1 MTASKAA
8 RAIASSG
15 PTLQLLPLGG
25 VGRIGANAMLLGC
38 GDDWL
43 LLDCGVSFPE
53 PELTGVELVL
63 PSMAVLGSFARK
75 IRAIVLTH
83 GHEDHI
89 GAVPYALQVLKV
101 PVYATRFTAG
111 LVQHKLKEHG
121 LSDQVTL
128 HIVAPQTRIQIGP
141 FSVGFL
147 RVTHSIPDCVSL
159 AIRTPAGNVLFT
171 GDFKIEA
178 GLRDG
183 EVFDEA
189 GFRAF
194 GAEGVDLMMAD
205 STNAEV
211 PGWSGSEAAV
221 AKHLGEV
228 FSGIRG
234 RILVGLFASNI
245 YRLHSIIEAARDNGR
260 YCVLLGKSLER
271 YTTAAN
277 AYTNMPFD
285 AEDLI
290 GVKDLHRYDD
300 DEVVVICTGSQAEPR
315 AALARVANGT
325 HPDVAVKAGD
335 TVVLSAR
342 QIPGNERRIHAM
354 LNDFARGGAHVI
366 YTRIDREIHAS
377 GHAYQEELRT
387 LLTWVRPRR
396 FIPVHGEYTCL
407 QRHAEVAEECGVERT
422 LIIENGQTVEIAAEG
437 MRVREVRELQPW
449 YADGLVY
456 GDAASLQ
463 LVARQQL
470 GWHGVVAVQLDL
482 ERSDG
487 VVTGRARAQPWGVQ
501 HEQGELAR
509 EIESTLQRWSSG
521 LDARLPLAAI
531 EGQMQA
537 VVRKVVKR
545 YSQRKPV
552 VLPFVRWAD
561 EVE

>member
-1 MTASKAA
+1 M
-8 RAIASSG
+8 
-15 PTLQLLPLGG
+15 LQLLPLGG

-43 LLDCGVSFPE
+43 LLDCGVAFPE

-63 PSMAVLGSFARK
+63 PSLAVLGSFASR

-111 LVQHKLKEHG
+111 LVQHRLKEHG
-121 LSDQVTL
+121 LSDDVAL
-128 HIVAPQTRIQIGP
+128 HVISPGSRLHIGP
-141 FSVGFL
+141 FDIGFL

-194 GAEGVDLMMAD
+194 GDEGVDLMMSD

-211 PGWSGSEAAV
+211 PGWSGSETAV
-221 AKHLGEV
+221 GKHLAEV

-245 YRLHSIIEAARDNGR
+245 YRLHSIVDAARDNGR

-277 AYTNMPFD
+277 AFTRMPFD
-285 AEDLI
+285 PEDLI
-290 GVKDLHRYDD
+290 GIRDLHRYDD
-300 DEVVVICTGSQAEPR
+300 DEVVIVCTGSQAEPR

-325 HPDVAVKAGD
+325 HPDVSVKTGD

-366 YTRIDREIHAS
+366 YTRVDRDIHAS

-387 LLTWVRPRR
+387 LLGWVRPRR
-396 FIPVHGEYTCL
+396 FIPVHGEYTFL
-407 QRHAEVAEECGVERT
+407 QRHAELAEECGVAHT
-422 LIIENGQTVEIAAEG
+422 LIIENGQTVEVGQGA

-449 YADGLVY
+449 YADGLVF
-456 GDAASLQ
+456 GDASSLQ
-463 LVARQQL
+463 LAARQQL
-470 GWHGVVAVQLDL
+470 GWHGVIAVQLDVK
-482 ERSDG
+482 RTDG
-487 VVTGRARAQPWGVQ
+487 VVTGRARALPWGVQ
-501 HEQGELAR
+501 HEQGELAK
-509 EIESTLQRWSSG
+509 EIEATLQRWCG
-521 LDARLPLAAI
+521 DLDARTPLAAI
-531 EGQMQA
+531 EGQLQA

-552 VLPFVRWAD
+552 VLAFARDLD
-561 EVE
+561 EVA